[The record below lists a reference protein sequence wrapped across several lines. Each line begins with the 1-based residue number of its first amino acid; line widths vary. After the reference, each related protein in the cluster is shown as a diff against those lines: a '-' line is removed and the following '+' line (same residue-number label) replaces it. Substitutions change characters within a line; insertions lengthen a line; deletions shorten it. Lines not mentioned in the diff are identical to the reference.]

1 MLSVGRALAHR
12 NFRLYFFGQTIS
24 LIGTWMQQIAMT
36 WLVYR
41 LSGSPFLL
49 GLVGFCGQ
57 IPAFVVSPVAGVLTD
72 RWNRHRTLVITQ
84 SLAMTQ
90 AALMAVLALTGL
102 IAVWQVIVL
111 AVVLGLVNAF
121 DMPTRH
127 AFLIEMVEDR
137 ADLGNGIA
145 LNSSMVNAA
154 RLVGPA
160 LAGLIIA
167 LSSEGACFL
176 LNAISYVAVL
186 IALLAMRIA
195 PRPAAVASGNVLHGL
210 REGFVYA
217 FGFQPIRTLLALVAL
232 VSLAAM
238 PLAVLMPVLAGDV
251 LHGGPGTLGLLTAAS
266 GLGALAGAI
275 FLATRKTVIGLG
287 RLIALM
293 TGLLGVATL
302 GVSLSNVLWLSLVLV
317 ALTGLAMIV
326 QLAAS
331 NTILQT
337 IVEEDKRGRVMSLY
351 TAAFM
356 GTAPIGSLLA
366 GGLASSIGTPW
377 TIALSGLVC
386 LAGALVFAIR
396 LPALRKIVRPIYQQV
411 GILPEI
417 PSSLQS
423 AVQLTVPPE
432 E

>member
-317 ALTGLAMIV
+317 ALTGLATII

-337 IVEEDKRGRVMSLY
+337 IVEDDKRGRIMSLY
-351 TAAFM
+351 TMAFM

-396 LPALRKIVRPIYQQV
+396 LPALRKIVRPIYQQA

-417 PSSLQS
+417 PSALQS